1 MSARALDIE
10 YVDIDPATAW
20 PLRPWAEGGSI
31 SAAEDTA
38 GSGAV
43 PATAA
48 AAAGAGSRKA
58 RDRGAS
64 AVEWVVITAIVVAI
78 VTGVGVLNSN
88 AVKSKATNACEQI
101 QKTNTDSGGTS
112 GGCSTGTAP

>member
-20 PLRPWAEGGSI
+20 PLRPWAEGGST
-31 SAAEDTA
+31 SAVEAAA
-38 GSGAV
+38 GSEAV

-48 AAAGAGSRKA
+48 AAAGAGPRKA

-78 VTGVGVLNSN
+78 VSGVGYVISQ
-88 AVKSKATNACEQI
+88 AVTKKAGDTSKCI
-101 QKTNTDSGGTS
+101 GSTDGTAN
-112 GGCSTGTAP
+112 GCGTGTAP